1 MLNLKNYRV
10 LIVGLGKSGIAA
22 SRLLTRSGAKV
33 TATDNRQLEELS
45 AEALALSSLG
55 VEIEAGTHSTINF
68 LSADLIILSPGV
80 PGDIS
85 PLMKAR
91 EKGIKII
98 GELELACQYLDIPLI
113 AITGS
118 NGKSTTTTLIGEI
131 IKTKG
136 DNVFVG
142 GNLGTPLSEYIL
154 SGIRSDCAVVEVS
167 SFQLETIEKF
177 SPYISIL
184 LNISPDHLDRYH
196 DIKDYVNA
204 KFRIFENQDT
214 SDFTIING
222 DEQWYE
228 DALKMARGKA
238 IPFSRKKLI
247 KNGVYIDNGKMIS
260 SIEGNSGEII
270 NISEIRIK
278 GIHNL
283 ENAMAASAAAL
294 VWGCSRDNIAHTL
307 REFSGLEHRLE
318 FVREIRGVKYINDSK
333 GTNVGAVIRSVE
345 GFSEPVLLIAGGRDK
360 GSDFTPLRPLV
371 KEKVKRLILIGEAK
385 EKIKAAVGDLTDT
398 VLSGSLEDAVHIA
411 CKEAVRGDVVLLSP
425 ACASFDMF
433 RNFEERGRIFKE
445 IVWRLPQTQ

>member
-33 TATDNRQLEELS
+33 TAADNRQLEELS

-55 VEIEAGTHSTINF
+55 VEIEAGTHSMINF

-294 VWGCSRDNIAHTL
+294 VWGCSRDNIANTL

-318 FVREIRGVKYINDSK
+318 LVKVVNGVRYYDDSFSTTPETAIAAIEAFEAPEILILGGSSKNSDFGELGRVIRDSK
-333 GTNVGAVIRSVE
+333 NIKAIIG
-345 GFSEPVLLIAGGRDK
+345 
-360 GSDFTPLRPLV
+360 
-371 KEKVKRLILIGEAK
+371 IGEEWQQIK
-385 EKIKAAVGDLTDT
+385 SNIKNQISKIKTI
-398 VLSGSLEDAVHIA
+398 EDCFNMQEIVQKAGEIT
-411 CKEAVRGDVVLLSP
+411 EPGDVVLLS
-425 ACASFDMF
+425 
-433 RNFEERGRIFKE
+433 
-445 IVWRLPQTQ
+445 